1 VNLSQPESREAP
13 VPTPP
18 RGHSGPQGRGSS
30 VAQTIAWITARGL
43 FGRRRFLLLIPLP
56 LLVVGLA
63 VLSRGFGVAPEN
75 WAQPVL
81 VGLGLAVVLPVIALI
96 VGTGVLGS
104 EIDDGTIVHILTKP
118 LPRWQIVLPKL
129 VVATAV
135 TTVTVSIALYVAGVL
150 ADSVRLGLGLAV
162 AGLVGSLVYSALF
175 MALSLVT
182 RRPVLLGLVYVL
194 VWEGLLGNFVSGT
207 RVLSIQ
213 QYVLT
218 IADKIAPTGLL
229 QSKVSLPVAIVMST
243 IFVVGFTVLA
253 IDRLRSFSVAG
264 ETS

>member
-1 VNLSQPESREAP
+1 M
-13 VPTPP
+13 
-18 RGHSGPQGRGSS
+18 
-30 VAQTIAWITARGL
+30 WITARGL
-43 FGRRRFLLLIPLP
+43 FGRRRFLLLLPLP
-56 LLVVGLA
+56 ALVIVLA
-63 VLSRGFGVAPEN
+63 VLCRSLGVAPSN

-81 VGLGLAVVLPVIALI
+81 IALGLAVVLPVVALI

-104 EIDDGTIVHILTKP
+104 EIDDGTIVHVLSKP

-129 VVATAV
+129 VVAVGVTAL
-135 TTVTVSIALYVAGVL
+135 TVAVPLYVAGVL
-150 ADSVRLGLGLAV
+150 AESVRLGLALA
-162 AGLVGSLVYSALF
+162 AASALGALAYSAF
-175 MALSLVT
+175 FVALSLVT

-213 QYVLT
+213 QYVIT
-218 IADKIAPTGLL
+218 FADQIAATPLFDGQVSVTVSAIMTAVIA
-229 QSKVSLPVAIVMST
+229 VA
-243 IFVVGFTVLA
+243 FTLLA